1 MLPLVGLSCL
11 QKSFDTDEALWEYIK
26 DERNGYIAH
35 KTIAGVN
42 YSLLYKPTDLL
53 VKQELGA
60 NADKSQVENLRS
72 KYGQYCYFNLSMS
85 RGGQEILS
93 SVAGDRNAFG
103 KMVKDLSF
111 GMSDKIHLYT
121 ENRDTIAMADYSY
134 PRMYGMSK
142 NTSLLLVYPREEL
155 EDADEIHLAIEDL
168 GFGTG
173 EVRFKQAM
181 NHIKKQPELQ
191 F

>member
-1 MLPLVGLSCL
+1 MSCF
-11 QKSFDTDEALWEYIK
+11 QKSFDTNDALWEYIK
-26 DERNGYIAH
+26 DENNGYIAH

-53 VKQELGA
+53 VQQELGSA
-60 NADKSQVENLRS
+60 TDKTQVDNLRN
-72 KYGQYCYFNLSMS
+72 KYGKYCYFNLSMS
-85 RGGQEILS
+85 RGGQELLS
-93 SVAGDRNAFG
+93 SVAGDRQAFG
-103 KMVKDLSF
+103 KMVNELSF
-111 GMSDKIHLYT
+111 GMESKIHLYT
-121 ENRDTIAMADYSY
+121 ENRDTIAMAEYSY

-142 NTSLLLVYPREEL
+142 STSLLLVYPRDEL
-155 EDADEIHLAIEDL
+155 EAAKEIHLAIEDL

-181 NHIKKQPELQ
+181 NKIKKQPELQ